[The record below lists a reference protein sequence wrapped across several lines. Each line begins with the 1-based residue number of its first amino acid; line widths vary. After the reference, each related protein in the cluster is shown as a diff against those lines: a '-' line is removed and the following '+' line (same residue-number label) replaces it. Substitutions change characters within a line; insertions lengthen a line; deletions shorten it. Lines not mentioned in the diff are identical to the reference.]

1 MTVVDRYKHGS
12 FCWAELGS
20 PEPAVTTRF
29 YSALFD
35 LGIHHGKG
43 YTILRKRGRDVAAI
57 HRMPADREARGE
69 TPYWLLH
76 VNVDSIDRA
85 VARVEPRG
93 GRVIVPPREVYDA
106 GRVAVLEDPSGAHLA
121 LWQAVGHAGA
131 GLIDE
136 PATMCWWELNTRD
149 ADEAGVFYS
158 DVIGWRR
165 AERSVDAATRYT
177 DFFVGERK
185 VGGMLQMNEAWG
197 GMPSHWMTYFRVE
210 DCDEGAAL
218 AEKLG
223 GAILVAPCDIPPV
236 GRFAVVSDPH
246 GGIFSIVAYGQ
257 AGRGSPPERGLT
269 AIGRSE

>member
-1 MTVVDRYKHGS
+1 VPIVDRYKHGS

-29 YSALFD
+29 YSGLFD

-43 YTILRKRGRDVAAI
+43 YTILHQRGRDVVAI
-57 HRMPADREARGE
+57 FRMPADQEARGE
-69 TPYWLLH
+69 TPLWLPF

-93 GRVIVPPREVYDA
+93 GRVIVAPREVYDA
-106 GRVAVLEDPSGAHLA
+106 GRMAVLEDPSGARVA
-121 LWQAVGHAGA
+121 LWQAVNHPGA

-136 PATMCWWELNTRD
+136 PSTMCWWELNTRD
-149 ADEAGVFYS
+149 AAEAGVFYS

-165 AERSVDAATRYT
+165 AEKAVDASTHYT

-185 VGGMLQMNEAWG
+185 VGGMLQMSEAWG
-197 GMPSHWMTYFRVE
+197 AMSSHWMTYFRVE

-218 AEKLG
+218 AERLG
-223 GAILVAPCDIPPV
+223 GAILVAPADIPPV
-236 GRFAVVSDPH
+236 GRFAVLSDPH

-257 AGRGSPPERGLT
+257 ASREPTP
-269 AIGRSE
+269 